1 MAENSTF
8 FSLDFNNLNKNS
20 DDIFSDYM
28 NITTNND
35 LLFSQFNN
43 TENFFIKP
51 EFNFLEKK
59 IKKDEEE
66 KNKKHKKIIIFNTE
80 INNKNNKNLI
90 VDKNI
95 INKRLKNKIAAKKFR
110 TKKKKYIE
118 NLEKNLILY
127 KNELKELKYN
137 LNDIKKEKNYYL
149 ILKDY
154 ENKIQSNNN
163 NNNNN
168 NNNYINEYIL
178 NQKILLHNF
187 FSKNILFMIPI
198 ELKIFQN
205 KFLKLENLNEND
217 SYETL
222 LNKIN
227 KNINIL
233 QELFSFNNNNNY
245 NINENKNNN
254 ENKIIKLFKYYKNLK
269 DFVEAFVNN
278 INLL

>member
-8 FSLDFNNLNKNS
+8 SSLDFNNLNAKNS

-43 TENFFIKP
+43 NDNFFIKP

-59 IKKDEEE
+59 IKKEEEE
-66 KNKKHKKIIIFNTE
+66 KNKKKIKIFNTE
-80 INNKNNKNLI
+80 INNNISNA
-90 VDKNI
+90 DKNI

-168 NNNYINEYIL
+168 YYIKEYIL
-178 NQKILLHNF
+178 NQKILLYNF

-217 SYETL
+217 SYEIL

-233 QELFSFNNNNNY
+233 QELFSFNNNNN

-254 ENKIIKLFKYYKNLK
+254 ENKIIKLFKFYKNLK